1 LQKNYEDADTNMS
14 NNQAEIH
21 ELEFR
26 ISKLES
32 DIVTI
37 NLKIPNMEAEKKN
50 YVQNKNFKV
59 TNYHFNLQHLFL
71 FIN

>member
-1 LQKNYEDADTNMS
+1 MS
-14 NNQAEIH
+14 NNQAQIH

-32 DIVTI
+32 EIVTI

-59 TNYHFNLQHLFL
+59 TNYLVNLQHLFHFSIRWLEL
-71 FIN
+71 FHQI